1 MISLVKI
8 RRERKLT
15 QKDLA
20 NLLNISRSTVAMWE
34 TGKAS
39 PKRKDIKT
47 IAKTLN
53 ISVDEI
59 LDCFDRFE

>member
-8 RRERKLT
+8 RMERRLT

-20 NLLNISRSTVAMWE
+20 DLLNISRSTVAMWE
-34 TGKAS
+34 TGRSS

-59 LDCFDRFE
+59 LDCFDRYE